1 MHKIIIA
8 AIGATVLS
16 GCTAVVSQPVM
27 YQQRPVLYNPPVYSN
42 YQYQQPYPIRPH
54 YPTVARH
61 PNCFMTWDRTP
72 YGMRERRICR

>member
-27 YQQRPVLYNPPVYSN
+27 YQQRPVLYNPHVYST
-42 YQYQQPYPIRPH
+42 YRHSYPIRPH
-54 YPTVARH
+54 YQNVARH